1 MATKSTTQQI
11 TDQIAAHIEHEVN
24 RNKIFIILLGCLI
37 LAMAFFGK
45 VVNQDANDAFDK
57 VEQHFSLSNDCLSV
71 VFDAYSC
78 VTVDGVVKTA
88 HKLKNENEVLKEMK
102 EKFPIAK
109 EKLKFYFENTP
120 CHQKILIDNLKKQT
134 DHADEYWAKIIKNYE
149 SGNAIEFA
157 NQTLESGELYKYTDA
172 ILETINS
179 LLDCHL
185 QTSRTENDKC
195 QKSLKAF
202 KKICIV
208 SSSVGLTILM
218 AVVIKF
224 FSEKNEIQKRS
235 VNNRTLPRR
244 KISKKTVQN
253 KK

>member
-1 MATKSTTQQI
+1 M
-11 TDQIAAHIEHEVN
+11 
-24 RNKIFIILLGCLI
+24 LGVLI

-45 VVNQDANDAFDK
+45 VVNQNANDAFDK
-57 VEQHFSLSNDCLSV
+57 VEQHFSLSNDYLSV
-71 VFDAYSC
+71 IFDAYSC

-88 HKLKNENEVLKEMK
+88 HKLKNEEEVLKEMK

-109 EKLKFYFENTP
+109 EKLKFYFKNTP
-120 CHQKILIDNLKKQT
+120 CHQKSLVENLKKQT
-134 DHADEYWAKIIKNYE
+134 DITDSYWSKIIKNYE
-149 SGNAIEFA
+149 SGNAVAFA
-157 NQTLESGELYKYTDA
+157 TETLESGELYKYTDG
-172 ILETINS
+172 ILEVVNQ

-185 QTSRTENDKC
+185 QTAKTENDKC

-218 AVVIKF
+218 AVIIKF
-224 FSEKNEIQKRS
+224 FSKKNEIVQKRNS
-235 VNNRTLPRR
+235 NSSPVSGRKPR
-244 KISKKTVQN
+244 KKNIQN